1 MPSIKAQIRKEKG
14 RKTRKKG
21 KIPAILYGPEIENL
35 KLSIEEKDLE
45 KILKEGGEASH
56 ITLKVEKKEYP
67 VLIKEIQKDPL
78 TEEILHVDFF
88 QPSMKEK
95 IEVVVPIVFE
105 GKSPA
110 VKAGG
115 VFVKNLSEIEIKGY
129 WKDLPKEVRVDISK
143 LEKIGDKIYVS
154 DLKLPEGVEVLREKD
169 EILAFIE
176 APEKEEEEEK
186 KEKKEEMKEKEE
198 KLETTT
204 PSQETKK
211 APSS

>member
-1 MPSIKAQIRKEKG
+1 MLSIEAQIRKEKG
-14 RKTRKKG
+14 KKTRKKG

-35 KLSIEEKDLE
+35 KLAIEEKDLE

-56 ITLKVEKKEYP
+56 ITLKVGKKEYP

-78 TEEILHVDFF
+78 TEKILHVDFF
-88 QPSMKEK
+88 QPPMKEK

-105 GKSPA
+105 GKAPA

-115 VFVKNLSEIEIKGY
+115 VFVKNLTEIEIKGF
-129 WKDLPKEVRVDISK
+129 WKDLPKEVKVDISK

-176 APEKEEEEEK
+176 APEREEEEEEK
-186 KEKKEEMKEKEE
+186 KEEVKEKEE
-198 KLETTT
+198 KLEKPT

-211 APSS
+211 TPSP